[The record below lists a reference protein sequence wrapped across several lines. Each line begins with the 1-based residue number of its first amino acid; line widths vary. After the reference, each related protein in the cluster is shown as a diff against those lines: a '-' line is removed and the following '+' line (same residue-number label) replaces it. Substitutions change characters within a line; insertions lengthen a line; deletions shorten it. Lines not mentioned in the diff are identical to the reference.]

1 MVAELSNYS
10 GVRREHMD
18 AGESGE
24 LSQASRER
32 VEAVQRQMVPDAVF
46 ADLAETFQ
54 AMGDR
59 TRVKLLFALS
69 RAELCVGELAALL
82 GVTASAVSHQ
92 LRLLRSLRLVRSRRD
107 GRWVS
112 TLWMTIISAPSSS
125 RGWSI
130 WSTARERGRREGEE
144 SSGDE
149 EPAAAGIATRR

>member
-1 MVAELSNYS
+1 
-10 GVRREHMD
+10 MD
-18 AGESGE
+18 ADESGE
-24 LSQASRER
+24 LSHASRER

-69 RAELCVGELAALL
+69 REELCVGELAALL

-107 GRWVS
+107 GRWVYY
-112 TLWMTIISAPSSS
+112 TLDDDHIRTLFQQGLEHMEHRAGTGAE
-125 RGWSI
+125 GK
-130 WSTARERGRREGEE
+130 GEE